1 MNLCDSIL
9 DLYSIYLPPE
19 METKKKIQ
27 LKGLSLTELEDFS
40 VSFGEPK
47 FRGRQLF
54 NWIYNHISFDFSEM
68 QNLSKQLRLSLE
80 ENCDL
85 KTLSHTETQDSP
97 STGTKKYLFTTN
109 DNKKIESVLIPEKD
123 RNTLCI
129 STQVGCPLDCKFCAT
144 GLMGYKRNL
153 SAGEIV
159 DQYLLAAK
167 ENGKE
172 NITNIVYMGMG
183 EPLLNFDTTLKSVE
197 IFTHE
202 LTKGLS
208 RNRITISTS
217 GIPHKIIEL
226 ADSGLRVK
234 LAFSLHSA
242 FEDIRSKIMPINKK
256 YSLKENIDALKY
268 YTQKTKT
275 RVTFEYTMLKNLN
288 DRGEDIKALTKL
300 CSQLPSKINLI
311 PFNSIKHM
319 NPGGISAE
327 LEPTPYAAIKEF
339 ADKLRNNNITVMIR
353 ETQGDDIAAA
363 CGQLA
368 ISRK

>member
-1 MNLCDSIL
+1 M
-9 DLYSIYLPPE
+9 
-19 METKKKIQ
+19 KKAENKIQ
-27 LKGLSLTELEDFS
+27 LKGFTLPELQDYF
-40 VSFGEPK
+40 VSIGEPK
-47 FRGRQLF
+47 FRGGQVF
-54 NWIYNHISFDFSEM
+54 NWMYNHLAFNFDSME
-68 QNLSKQLRLSLE
+68 NLKKELRQKLAAECELQ
-80 ENCDL
+80 
-85 KTLSHTETQDSP
+85 TLTLVETQNSP
-97 STGTKKYLFTTN
+97 STGTKKYLFSTH
-109 DNKKIESVLIPEKD
+109 DNRKIESVVIPEKE

-153 SAGEIV
+153 TVGEVV

-183 EPLLNFDTTLKSVE
+183 EPLLNYETTLKSIG

-208 RNRITISTS
+208 RTRITVSTS
-217 GIPHKIIEL
+217 GIAKKIKEL

-242 FEDIRSKIMPINKK
+242 FEEIRDKIMPINKK
-256 YSLKENIDALKY
+256 YSLKENTDALKY
-268 YTQKTKT
+268 YTKQTKT
-275 RVTFEYTMLKNLN
+275 RITFEYTMLKGLN
-288 DRGEDIKALTKL
+288 DRTEDVKALTKL
-300 CSQLPSKINLI
+300 CSSLPSKINLI

-327 LEPTPYAAIKEF
+327 LEPTPLKEIHDF
-339 ADKLRNNNITVMIR
+339 ADRLRNNNITVMIR

-368 ISRK
+368 VKRA

>member
-1 MNLCDSIL
+1 MINEL
-9 DLYSIYLPPE
+9 
-19 METKKKIQ
+19 KKIQ
-27 LKGLSLTELEDFS
+27 LKGLSLTELQEYFIS
-40 VSFGEPK
+40 IGESK
-47 FRGRQLF
+47 FRGEQIF
-54 NWIYNHISFDFSEM
+54 NWMYN
-68 QNLSKQLRLSLE
+68 RLSTDFGEMLNISRGLRQE
-80 ENCDL
+80 LIKNCSL
-85 KTLSHTETQDSP
+85 QTLTHIGTQDSGI
-97 STGTKKYLFTTN
+97 TATKKYLFKTE
-109 DNKKIESVLIPEKD
+109 DEKIIETVIIPDGE

-153 SAGEIV
+153 TPGEVI

-167 ENGKE
+167 ENGKTG
-172 NITNIVYMGMG
+172 ITNIVYMGMG
-183 EPLLNFDTTLKSVE
+183 EPLLNYKTTLKSIE

-208 RNRITISTS
+208 RTRITVSTS
-217 GIPHKIIEL
+217 GIPAKIREL
-226 ADSGLRVK
+226 AKSGLRVK

-256 YSLKENIDALKY
+256 YPLKDNLEALKFY
-268 YTQKTKT
+268 AAETKT
-275 RVTFEYTMLKNLN
+275 RITFEYTMLKDIN
-288 DRGEDIKALTKL
+288 DRNDDVKAITKL
-300 CSQLPSKINLI
+300 CSQLPSKINII

-327 LEPTPYAAIKEF
+327 LEPTTFIDINHF
-339 ADKLRNNNITVMIR
+339 ADKLRNNNITVMVR

-368 ISRK
+368 VSLN